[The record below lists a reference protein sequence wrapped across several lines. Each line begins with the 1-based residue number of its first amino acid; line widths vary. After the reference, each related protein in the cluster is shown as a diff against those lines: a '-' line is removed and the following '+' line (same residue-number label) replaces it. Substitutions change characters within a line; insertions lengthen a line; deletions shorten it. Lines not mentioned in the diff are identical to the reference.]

1 MSHNEPIN
9 DPIKIDG
16 RELKIIELLREET
29 GLTRNEMG
37 CVSKKSI
44 SIIIEVFKKQK
55 ESLIVVGALAVGYIL
70 VSALVV
76 ISIEPETFPTFF
88 NAVYWATVSLT
99 TVGYGVSVAS
109 ISNWKRAY
117 REECQ
122 TNDEEKTQLELM
134 EEVCKLH

>member
-1 MSHNEPIN
+1 MGHNEPIN

-16 RELKIIELLREET
+16 RELKIIELL
-29 GLTRNEMG
+29 RNEMG

-55 ESLIVVGALAVGYIL
+55 ESLIVVGALAAGYIL

-88 NAVYWATVSLT
+88 NAVYWATVLLT

>member
-88 NAVYWATVSLT
+88 NAVYWATVLLT
-99 TVGYGVSVAS
+99 TVGYGVSVDS

-134 EEVCKLH
+134 EEVRKPR

>member
-1 MSHNEPIN
+1 MGHNEPIN

-16 RELKIIELLREET
+16 RELKIIELL
-29 GLTRNEMG
+29 RNEMG

-55 ESLIVVGALAVGYIL
+55 ESLIVVGALPVGYIL

>member
-88 NAVYWATVSLT
+88 NAVYWATVLLT

-134 EEVCKLH
+134 EEVRKLC

>member
-1 MSHNEPIN
+1 
-9 DPIKIDG
+9 
-16 RELKIIELLREET
+16 
-29 GLTRNEMG
+29 MG

-88 NAVYWATVSLT
+88 NAVYWATVLLT

-134 EEVCKLH
+134 EEVRKLC

>member
-88 NAVYWATVSLT
+88 NAVYWATVLLT

-134 EEVCKLH
+134 EEVRKPR

>member
-1 MSHNEPIN
+1 MGHNEPIN

-16 RELKIIELLREET
+16 RELKIIELL
-29 GLTRNEMG
+29 RNEMG

-55 ESLIVVGALAVGYIL
+55 ESLIVVGALPVGYIL

-88 NAVYWATVSLT
+88 NAVYWATVLLT